1 MKVFVKVL
9 WAIAGVVLILGGVSA
24 FFNPVSAFI
33 AWEYILGAS
42 FVISG
47 LAGMIAYFAGR
58 NVMFGAGWVLADG
71 ILSFIFGAMIIFGT
85 YNRGFFLVAM
95 SEFISIL
102 VGVWLIISG
111 VNSLSRSFDLHRLNA
126 SGWGWLT
133 FWGIICILA
142 GILAFCNPLTTAVG
156 LVASML
162 IGLPLIIG
170 GVAMLFRCFTT
181 DIEA

>member
-71 ILSFIFGAMIIFGT
+71 ILSFIFGAMIIFGK
-85 YNRGFFLVAM
+85 YSEGFLAITV
-95 SEFISIL
+95 SVL

-111 VNSLSRSFDLHRLNA
+111 VNSLSRSFDMHRLGA
-126 SGWGWLT
+126 GGWGWLT

-142 GILAFCNPLTTAVG
+142 GILVFCNPLTTAVG

-170 GVAMLFRCFTT
+170 GVAMIFRCLTT
-181 DIEA
+181 DIEV